1 MVQMRATILEI
12 DNLAALISVTVPG
25 YINAL
30 FAGVLLE
37 TVFLASAR
45 TYHITQ
51 LQLNVYILIVD
62 NNYTEIILYDLYIG
76 RGCPI

>member
-1 MVQMRATILEI
+1 MVQMRVTIQGI

-51 LQLNVYILIVD
+51 LK
-62 NNYTEIILYDLYIG
+62 
-76 RGCPI
+76 